1 MAAIIYFPTFIYFP
15 GYCCHSVFLMAL
27 KKHQS
32 QWTLSDMRKVKFF
45 SLHYSDWLYTYIS
58 NMASVLLTFPL
69 AFMQEGNEVQ
79 TRLLVFRSGASHVT
93 TPDGSSTL
101 ISPPSHTHPLQP
113 VAVTAAAFASSQSA
127 LLPTASTPTSSR
139 YSSFM
144 SDCAMLTCLINEQ
157 SITINSDRKGHV
169 ASRIPLHILYLNKE
183 NPVDY

>member
-1 MAAIIYFPTFIYFP
+1 M
-15 GYCCHSVFLMAL
+15 
-27 KKHQS
+27 
-32 QWTLSDMRKVKFF
+32 D
-45 SLHYSDWLYTYIS
+45 
-58 NMASVLLTFPL
+58 SVLLAFPL

-101 ISPPSHTHPLQP
+101 ISPPTYHLLQP

-127 LLPTASTPTSSR
+127 LLPTAFTPTSSR

-157 SITINSDRKGHV
+157 SITIN
-169 ASRIPLHILYLNKE
+169 
-183 NPVDY
+183 